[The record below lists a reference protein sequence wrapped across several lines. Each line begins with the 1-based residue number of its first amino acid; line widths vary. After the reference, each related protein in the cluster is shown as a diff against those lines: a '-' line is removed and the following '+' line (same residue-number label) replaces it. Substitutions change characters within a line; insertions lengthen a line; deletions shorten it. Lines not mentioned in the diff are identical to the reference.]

1 MPPLSARA
9 QQVQDALR
17 ALGVDAEVRELPAS
31 TRTAAEAAASLGC
44 EQRQIAKS
52 LLFRTLTTDR
62 GVLVVASGANRVNE
76 RAVEELVGEPVELAH
91 PDFVKALT
99 GYAVGG
105 VPPVA
110 HAHPLEILIDE
121 DLMTLDELWA
131 AAGTPHAVFP
141 LTPGQLRHITRGRV
155 AAIA

>member
-1 MPPLSARA
+1 MAPLSARA

-17 ALGVDAEVRELPAS
+17 ALDVDAEVQELPGS
-31 TRTAAEAAASLGC
+31 TRTAADAAAALDC
-44 EQRQIAKS
+44 EPRQIAKS
-52 LLFRTLTTDR
+52 LLFRTRASHR
-62 GVLVVASGANRVNE
+62 GVLVIASGPNRVNE
-76 RAVEELVGEPVELAH
+76 RAIEELVGEAVELAH
-91 PDFVKALT
+91 PDVVKELT

-105 VPPVA
+105 VPPLA

-121 DLMTLDELWA
+121 DLMTLERLWA

-155 AAIA
+155 VAID